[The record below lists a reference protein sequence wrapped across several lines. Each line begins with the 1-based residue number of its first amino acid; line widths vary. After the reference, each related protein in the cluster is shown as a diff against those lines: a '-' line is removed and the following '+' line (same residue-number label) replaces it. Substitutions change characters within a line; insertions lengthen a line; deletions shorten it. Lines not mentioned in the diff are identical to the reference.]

1 MITEQNRYRG
11 ALLGLACGEA
21 IGAATSGKARGAFA
35 ELTEMAD
42 TESSGHATRMALCVA
57 DSLLE
62 VKAFDAQDQ
71 LERYRSRHG
80 GQAEYPTGGM
90 AHLAPV
96 AMYYALDAGSVLT
109 HAAASS
115 QAAQA
120 APQALECARLFA
132 LQLREAFLGHGK
144 DAILAVAYPGALSPA
159 VDSIARG
166 AYTTKTVD
174 HIHAGGDAVASL
186 EAALWCFWHTSS
198 FKQAVL
204 QAANLGDAADVTTAL
219 CGQLAGAYYGVQDI
233 PEPWLDQLAMQQEI
247 ILAADRLQ
255 ADRAAGKPAAV

>member
-21 IGAATSGKARGAFA
+21 IGAATSGKPRGAFP
-35 ELTEMAD
+35 ELTDMAG
-42 TESSGHATRMALCVA
+42 TESSGQASQMALSLA
-57 DSLLE
+57 DSLLH
-62 VKAFDAQDQ
+62 VKGFDLQDQ
-71 LERYRSRHG
+71 LERYRGHG
-80 GQAEYPTGGM
+80 AM

-96 AMYYALDAGSVLT
+96 AMYYALDAGSVLS
-109 HAAASS
+109 HAAETSRATD
-115 QAAQA
+115 AAQEA
-120 APQALECARLFA
+120 IECARLFA

-144 DAILAVAYPGALSPA
+144 DAILAVTYPGSLSPN

-166 AYTTKTVD
+166 GYMTKTVE
-174 HIHAGGDAVASL
+174 HIRAGGDAVSSL

-204 QAANLGDAADVTTAL
+204 QAANLGDAADTTAAI

-233 PEPWLDQLAMQQEI
+233 PEPWLDKLAMQQEL
-247 ILAADRLQ
+247 ILAADRLA
-255 ADRAAGKPAAV
+255 ADRIPGKPDAV